1 MRRWLFEGMFVKN
14 KDHGNKM
21 LCNLKE
27 LTLLTPLLTKSFSDC
42 LKKQLR
48 LGAVLTIVTLM
59 RVSS

>member
-1 MRRWLFEGMFVKN
+1 MFVKN

-42 LKKQLR
+42 LKKQLK